1 MKELTVNEVL
11 QIGGGL
17 PDQAALDELSYGIPQ
32 PAITAATASGM
43 EPASSSDEQIRQ
55 FSMRGDKT

>member
-32 PAITAATASGM
+32 PAISAATACGIAA
-43 EPASSSDEQIRQ
+43 ASSADEQIRQ
-55 FSMRGDKT
+55 LSMRGDKT